1 MSIRQFQYFKGKYER
16 VVPIRGRAVECR
28 PWHTRREDWKQ
39 ITKVLTPLG
48 EGYGARLYNTDCV
61 VVAPNGD
68 MFIKT
73 GGWATP
79 ITADWI
85 RMASGFN
92 CYKKYNNI
100 WLDVD
105 GRSIP
110 LEAEK
115 PTHIKWNEDTQ
126 KYTYDKQVVLEQRVV
141 DREKI
146 KAVRHT
152 VKEFKGFV
160 KTMIT
165 LADGWISKDLKDTY
179 RSSQDGSGYWSSY
192 SYDLMGD
199 KFSHWDLR
207 GDRMTTQTA
216 RRLVKCMQEVTDDTD
231 KVKLMLMLTDACSH
245 NDSRVV
251 AVEEYEREYGERT
264 ITYQNE
270 IREYRYE
277 PKSVMNR
284 IDYIIKKG
292 ADVFTTKEVVVTKP
306 ITNIW

>member
-1 MSIRQFQYFKGKYER
+1 MSIRTFQYFKNKFER

-28 PWHTRREDWKQ
+28 PWHVRREDWKQ

-48 EGYGARLYNTDCV
+48 EGYGARLYDTDCV
-61 VVAPNGD
+61 VLAPNGD
-68 MFIKT
+68 MFVKT

-85 RMASGFN
+85 RMASGLL
-92 CYKKYNNI
+92 CYKKYNKI

-115 PTHIKWNEDTQ
+115 PIHLKWNEDTG
-126 KYTYDKQVVLEQRVV
+126 KYTCDKEIVMEQRVV
-141 DREKI
+141 DRDKI
-146 KAVRHT
+146 KAVRHSI
-152 VKEFKGFV
+152 KDFKMFT
-160 KTMIT
+160 KTMMT
-165 LADGWISKDLKDTY
+165 LADGWVTRELLTTY
-179 RSSQDGSGYWSSY
+179 RSQQEGSGYWSNY
-192 SYDLMGD
+192 HYEVCNDR
-199 KFSHWDLR
+199 FTNWDLR

-216 RRLVKCMQEVTDDTD
+216 RRLVKCMQEVTDDAD
-231 KVKLMLMLTDACSH
+231 KVKLMLMVTDGCQQD
-245 NDSRVV
+245 DSRVHS
-251 AVEEYEREYGERT
+251 VEDYEREYDGKVHK
-264 ITYQNE
+264 YQNE

-277 PKSVMNR
+277 PKTVVNR

-306 ITNIW
+306 ITNI